1 MCSQCVRVIT
11 RLVLVR
17 LKWERV
23 ICCTTHSHKHN
34 TNTTRTHPEYIW
46 KCEWDDSITFFPWQS
61 SYFFSSQT
69 FICVGFFYTFCLC
82 SAIPYVRA
90 RVCVCV
96 INFYFVYYD
105 FCIMQG
111 FFWIGGTVLFG
122 WEKKVSHSGFRSTIC
137 FFFPAWRVQT
147 NKRTDSVL
155 CVSVL
160 LCSYLYYI
168 SWNFA
173 FNFEW
178 FFLHGFEL
186 VSVVDGVLWEYV
198 FIWWRV
204 VVVAAAKEE
213 ATYWSVTVWFFLN
226 ISHCARYI
234 RSILVF
240 ENMVNSVQ

>member
-1 MCSQCVRVIT
+1 MFCHSICACSC
-11 RLVLVR
+11 
-17 LKWERV
+17 
-23 ICCTTHSHKHN
+23 
-34 TNTTRTHPEYIW
+34 
-46 KCEWDDSITFFPWQS
+46 
-61 SYFFSSQT
+61 
-69 FICVGFFYTFCLC
+69 
-82 SAIPYVRA
+82 
-90 RVCVCV
+90 VCVC
-96 INFYFVYYD
+96 D
-105 FCIMQG
+105 QLLFCILWFLYNAG
-111 FFWIGGTVLFG
+111 IFLNRRNGALRLG
-122 WEKKVSHSGFRSTIC
+122 KKVSHSGFRSTIC

>member
-1 MCSQCVRVIT
+1 MFCHSICACS
-11 RLVLVR
+11 
-17 LKWERV
+17 
-23 ICCTTHSHKHN
+23 
-34 TNTTRTHPEYIW
+34 
-46 KCEWDDSITFFPWQS
+46 
-61 SYFFSSQT
+61 
-69 FICVGFFYTFCLC
+69 
-82 SAIPYVRA
+82 
-90 RVCVCV
+90 CVC
-96 INFYFVYYD
+96 D
-105 FCIMQG
+105 QLLFCILWFLYNAG
-111 FFWIGGTVLFG
+111 IFLNRRNGALRLGKKSLAFGVSEHNLFFLSRMACAD
-122 WEKKVSHSGFRSTIC
+122 E
-137 FFFPAWRVQT
+137 QT
-147 NKRTDSVL
+147 YADSVL

-204 VVVAAAKEE
+204 VVVAAAIEE

-240 ENMVNSVQ
+240 ENMVNSVQQWKWFWLLCD